1 MFFEPERTQYDLNF
15 RLLGTDVRIH
25 PWFWLMSAFL
35 GWSQIQNGFT
45 FLLVWI
51 VCVFVSILVHEFGH
65 IFMGRVL
72 GSHGHIVLYGMG
84 GLAVGSSEIRSRFG
98 RIAVSFA
105 GPAAG
110 LLLWVAVYLAL
121 PFALN
126 ENSPPLFEGLLLDL
140 YYINLIWSLL
150 NLLPIWPLDGGRM
163 SREFFEWLLPQK
175 GTSLA
180 LGVSFVIAAL
190 LAINA
195 LSVHFAKHAL
205 PVLDQ
210 IPYVNR
216 MDLYTALLFGLLAF
230 GSFQMLQFESR
241 RRPWDRE
248 DEF

>member
-1 MFFEPERTQYDLNF
+1 MEPNSK
-15 RLLGTDVRIH
+15 RLLFSACLDRLRIRVDSRARVRPH
-25 PWFWLMSAFL
+25 LYGARPWFPRAFATYL
-35 GWSQIQNGFT
+35 ESTDPTDPDCGNSHT
-45 FLLVWI
+45 V
-51 VCVFVSILVHEFGH
+51 GH
-65 IFMGRVL
+65 
-72 GSHGHIVLYGMG
+72 
-84 GLAVGSSEIRSRFG
+84 A
-98 RIAVSFA
+98 IALDSGDNAYVAGETDTSFFPVTNAAQAAFA

-180 LGVSFVIAAL
+180 LGISFVIAGL

-216 MDLYTALLFGLLAF
+216 MGSLYTALLFGLLAF